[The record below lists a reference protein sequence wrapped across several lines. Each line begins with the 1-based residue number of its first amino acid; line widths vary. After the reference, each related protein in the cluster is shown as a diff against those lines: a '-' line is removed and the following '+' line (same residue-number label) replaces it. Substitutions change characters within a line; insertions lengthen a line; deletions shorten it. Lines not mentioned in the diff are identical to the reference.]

1 MHGFGMAHSG
11 RFVIDTAPCY
21 KIALNEVLHIGMI
34 EKGMEQ
40 MKGLTAVQ
48 ERITEKT
55 SRYAWLFNLAAGLL
69 FPSILFWGMEWLHR
83 GTLFSDEFWNE
94 RLLPHPEAFILA
106 WLFVLGVYTVI
117 SQIFGRHWPAVLT
130 LGIIAYGAG
139 TVTYFKLEM
148 RGEPLLPWDFQ
159 QLGDFMGVAD
169 NVKLSVQPHMI
180 VVALI
185 FLLCLGLSII
195 MPAPYRG
202 MKRRGLIVRLIL
214 AIVGAVMSLGI
225 FFGIYMSKEVC
236 ASFHIYEDMWM
247 QDRYYRNYSI
257 VTGFLTNLRVMQF
270 EAPED
275 YSQEAVYER
284 LDQVEKDLSDEP
296 MYEDSYAAEHEKDA
310 VQTPNIIYVMNESF
324 WDVSRLEGIAFD
336 RDLTPN
342 LKRLAQQGASGY
354 VYSPSFG
361 GGTCDVEFEVLTGFS
376 LEHLPA
382 GSKPYQQ
389 YVTDATPSLAQ
400 FLKGQGYST
409 VAIHGYYERMWS
421 RNTAYPRLGLDDFI
435 SIEDMSD
442 PDKRR
447 GFVSDMEMT
456 QQIIEQYES
465 RKENGPVF
473 IHAVTMQ
480 NHTTYDESKY
490 PQDELVNV
498 LEHPGLSEK
507 TLSPLRDFATGVYEA
522 DAALGAL
529 TDYFSQVEEP
539 TIIVFWG
546 DHFNPFGDGY
556 EIYEK
561 TGYIEKGD
569 TSSPALHQTDL
580 LIWSNYSDTHTDLG
594 TIAAYEVSPVMAELY
609 GLERPIYFDYL
620 LQQISVYRAR
630 TRGVTVEAN
639 GSFSETMTEEQQQWY
654 NDHWLLQYDQMFGK
668 NFTAQWENET

>member
-55 SRYAWLFNLAAGLL
+55 SRYAWLFNPAAGLL

-117 SQIFGRHWPAVLT
+117 SQIFGRHWPAVLI

-180 VVALI
+180 VVAII
-185 FLLCLGLSII
+185 FLLCLGLSIM
-195 MPAPYRG
+195 MPSSYRG

-214 AIVGAVMSLGI
+214 TIVGAVMSLGI

-270 EAPED
+270 EAPEN

-296 MYEDSYAAEHEKDA
+296 MYADSYAAEHEKDA

-620 LQQISVYRAR
+620 LQQMSVYRTR

>member
-69 FPSILFWGMEWLHR
+69 FPSILFWGMEWLYR

-117 SQIFGRHWPAVLT
+117 SQIFGRHWPAVLI
-130 LGIIAYGAG
+130 LGIIAYGVG

-195 MPAPYRG
+195 MPSSYRG

-270 EAPED
+270 EAPEN

-324 WDVSRLEGIAFD
+324 WDVSRLEGITFD

-620 LQQISVYRAR
+620 LQQMSVYRAR

>member
-11 RFVIDTAPCY
+11 RFVIDTAPCD

-83 GTLFSDEFWNE
+83 ETLFSDEFWNE

-130 LGIIAYGAG
+130 LGIIAYGVG

-185 FLLCLGLSII
+185 FLLCLGLSIM
-195 MPAPYRG
+195 MPSSYRG

-270 EAPED
+270 EAPEN

-296 MYEDSYAAEHEKDA
+296 MYADSYAAEREKDA

-620 LQQISVYRAR
+620 LQQMSVYRAR

>member
-106 WLFVLGVYTVI
+106 GLFVLGVYTVI
-117 SQIFGRHWPAVLT
+117 SQIFGRHWPAVLI
-130 LGIIAYGAG
+130 LGIIAYGVG

-180 VVALI
+180 VVAII
-185 FLLCLGLSII
+185 FLLCLGLSIM
-195 MPAPYRG
+195 MPSPYRG

-214 AIVGAVMSLGI
+214 SIVGAVMSLGI

-270 EAPED
+270 EAPEN

-284 LDQVEKDLSDEP
+284 LDQVEKDLSNEP
-296 MYEDSYAAEHEKDA
+296 LYEDSYAAEHEKDA

-465 RKENGPVF
+465 CKENGPVF

-620 LQQISVYRAR
+620 LQQMSVYRAR

>member
-1 MHGFGMAHSG
+1 MAHSG

-117 SQIFGRHWPAVLT
+117 SQIFGRHWSAVLI

-180 VVALI
+180 VVAII
-185 FLLCLGLSII
+185 FLLCLGLSIM
-195 MPAPYRG
+195 MPSSYRG

-620 LQQISVYRAR
+620 LQQMSVYRAR

>member
-195 MPAPYRG
+195 MPSPYRG

-214 AIVGAVMSLGI
+214 TIAGAVMSLGI

-270 EAPED
+270 EAPEN

-324 WDVSRLEGIAFD
+324 WDVSRLEGITFD

-620 LQQISVYRAR
+620 LQQMSVYRAR

>member
-1 MHGFGMAHSG
+1 
-11 RFVIDTAPCY
+11 
-21 KIALNEVLHIGMI
+21 
-34 EKGMEQ
+34 
-40 MKGLTAVQ
+40 MKGLAAVQ
-48 ERITEKT
+48 ERITQKT
-55 SRYAWLFNLAAGLL
+55 SRYAWLLQLAAGLL

-94 RLLPHPEAFILA
+94 RLLPHPQAFVLA
-106 WLFVLGVYTVI
+106 WLFVLGVYTVV
-117 SQIFGRHWPAVLT
+117 SQIFGRQWPAVLI

-159 QLGDFMGVAD
+159 QLGDFMGVAG

-180 VVALI
+180 VVAII
-185 FLLCLGLSII
+185 FLLCLAVSII
-195 MPAPYRG
+195 LPSPYRG
-202 MKRRGLIVRLIL
+202 MKRRGLIVRLVFTI
-214 AIVGAVMSLGI
+214 IGAVLSLGI
-225 FFGIYMSKEVC
+225 FFGIYMSKDVC
-236 ASFHIYEDMWM
+236 ASFNIYEDMWM

-270 EAPED
+270 EAPEG
-275 YSQEAVYER
+275 YSKEAVYER
-284 LDQVEKDLSDEP
+284 LDQVEEDLPDEP
-296 MYEDSYAAEHEKDA
+296 LYEDSYAAENTKDA

-324 WDVSRLEGIAFD
+324 WDVSRLEGITFD

-342 LKRLAQQGASGY
+342 LKRLGQQGASGY

-389 YVTDATPSLAQ
+389 YVTDETPSLAQ
-400 FLKGQGYST
+400 FLKQEGYST

-435 SIEDMSD
+435 SIEDMTD

-465 RKENGPVF
+465 RKDDGPVF

-490 PQDELVNV
+490 PEDELVKV
-498 LEHPGLSEK
+498 VEHPGLSEK

-561 TGYIEKGD
+561 TGFIEKGD

-580 LIWSNYSDTHTDLG
+580 LIWSNYSDVHTDLG
-594 TIAAYEVSPVMAELY
+594 TVGAYEVSPVMMDLY
-609 GLERPIYFDYL
+609 GLKKPIYFDYL
-620 LQQISVYRAR
+620 LEQMSVYRAR
-630 TRGVTVEAN
+630 TRGVTVLPD
-639 GSFSETMTEEQQQWY
+639 GSFSEELTQEQETWY
-654 NDHWLLQYDQMFGK
+654 KDHWLLQYDQMFGK
-668 NFTAQWENET
+668 NFTAQWENDS

>member
-11 RFVIDTAPCY
+11 RFVIDTAPCD

-130 LGIIAYGAG
+130 LGIIAYGVG

-270 EAPED
+270 EAPEN

-296 MYEDSYAAEHEKDA
+296 LYEDSYAAEHEKDA

-324 WDVSRLEGIAFD
+324 WDVSRLEGITFD

-620 LQQISVYRAR
+620 LQQMSVYRAR

>member
-34 EKGMEQ
+34 GKGMEQ

-117 SQIFGRHWPAVLT
+117 SQIFGRHWPAVLI

-180 VVALI
+180 VVAII
-185 FLLCLGLSII
+185 FLLCLGLSIM
-195 MPAPYRG
+195 MPSPYRG

-214 AIVGAVMSLGI
+214 TIVGAVMSLGI

-270 EAPED
+270 EAPEN

-296 MYEDSYAAEHEKDA
+296 LYADSYAAEHEKDA

-620 LQQISVYRAR
+620 LQQMSVYRAR

>member
-21 KIALNEVLHIGMI
+21 KITLNEVLHIGMI

-117 SQIFGRHWPAVLT
+117 SQIFGRHWPAVLI

-180 VVALI
+180 VVAII
-185 FLLCLGLSII
+185 FLLCLGLSIM
-195 MPAPYRG
+195 MPSPYRG

-214 AIVGAVMSLGI
+214 TIVGAVMSLGI

-270 EAPED
+270 EAPEN

-284 LDQVEKDLSDEP
+284 LDQVEKDPSDEP
-296 MYEDSYAAEHEKDA
+296 MYADSYAAEHEKDA

-620 LQQISVYRAR
+620 LQQMSVYRAR

>member
-34 EKGMEQ
+34 GKGMEQ

-117 SQIFGRHWPAVLT
+117 SQIFGRHWPAVLI

-180 VVALI
+180 VVAII
-185 FLLCLGLSII
+185 FLLCLGLSIM
-195 MPAPYRG
+195 MPSPYRG

-214 AIVGAVMSLGI
+214 TIVGAVMSLCI

-270 EAPED
+270 EAPEN
-275 YSQEAVYER
+275 YSREAVYER

-296 MYEDSYAAEHEKDA
+296 MYADSYAAEHEKDA

-620 LQQISVYRAR
+620 LQQMSVYRAR